1 MDTGF
6 CTPKRVMLAV
16 QLALWGAGFFTSS
29 VFAQLVPSVG
39 AASAPAAG
47 SMERAQRQ
55 ADNVMRWIKVQ
66 SDKPR
71 ATAAAPAKPAE
82 STAPASAVARAPA
95 AAPAPAKP
103 IAVAAAAPATSAAEP
118 AKTVVAE
125 PPEPAAPVVAPPPV
139 IPPVAP
145 TVALAKVPEPPP
157 PVEEEDETPLKA
169 LAQAQPVIPRNVLAS
184 LAAGKVMVKFTVE
197 ANGSVSNA
205 EVLTSSS
212 RQLNKPTL
220 AAISSWRFEPIKT
233 PRVAQVEFDFTP

>member
-82 STAPASAVARAPA
+82 PTAPAPAVAR
-95 AAPAPAKP
+95 APAKP
-103 IAVAAAAPATSAAEP
+103 IAVAVVVPATSAAEP
-118 AKTVVAE
+118 AKPVVAE

-184 LAAGKVMVKFTVE
+184 LTAGKVMVKFTVE

>member
-29 VFAQLVPSVG
+29 VLAQLVPSVG

-95 AAPAPAKP
+95 KP

-118 AKTVVAE
+118 AKPVVAE

-184 LAAGKVMVKFTVE
+184 LTAGKVMVKFTVE

-220 AAISSWRFEPIKT
+220 SAISSWRFEPIKT